1 MSLSSLPVVQDTFDD
16 SGDFLCARC
25 ARRQKTC
32 CQQTDIV
39 LTEGDVA
46 RVSAHVGRSDFIDYR
61 PAGGPEYLDQDDD
74 PTWRDATFRPDGTR
88 RVVKW
93 QSNGD
98 CTFLGEKGC
107 SLPYETRPLIC
118 RLYPFDY
125 DESGVFPQP
134 ATGCPAHLLPAGT
147 GVFEALDM
155 SRQNAERW
163 HATLYTELRAELA
176 TRRAA
181 DAA

>member
-1 MSLSSLPVVQDTFDD
+1 MSPAQLPLLEDGFDD
-16 SGDFLCARC
+16 ADDFLCARC

-39 LTEGDVA
+39 LTDGDVA
-46 RVSAHVGRSDFIDYR
+46 RVSAYTGRTDFIDHR

-74 PTWRDATFRPDGTR
+74 PTWRDATFGADGLR

-93 QSNGD
+93 QSSGD

-125 DESGVFPQP
+125 DESGVFAEP
-134 ATGCPAHLLPAGT
+134 ASGCPAHLLPAGT

-155 SRQNAERW
+155 SRENAERW
-163 HATLYTELRAELA
+163 HGMLYSELRSQLA
-176 TRRAA
+176 AQNQC